1 MIVTV
6 IGLGLIGGSTAIDIR
21 RHKFADHIIGID
33 TDSINAEGALHIG
46 IVDEIC
52 EFEEGVRRADLI
64 LVAVPVNAA
73 LKVLPK
79 VLDIIT
85 DNQVVADMCSVKS
98 KLGDWVK
105 YHPKRQR
112 YVASHPMAGTEYSGP
127 WAAKANM
134 FEGKVA
140 ILCDTEESDIAA
152 VNLVRRMY
160 ETMNMRIIFMNSA
173 NHDVH
178 TAYVS
183 AISHISSFALALTVL
198 EKEKNEKH
206 IFDLASGGFDSTV
219 RLAKSS
225 AAMWQPIF
233 EQNKDNVLIVLDTY
247 IKYLQEFKKN
257 IEEDNNKAVYDM
269 IDQANKIRR
278 VLK

>member
-1 MIVTV
+1 M
-6 IGLGLIGGSTAIDIR
+6 
-21 RHKFADHIIGID
+21 
-33 TDSINAEGALHIG
+33 
-46 IVDEIC
+46 
-52 EFEEGVRRADLI
+52 RRADLI

-73 LKVLPK
+73 LKVLPA
-79 VLDIIT
+79 VLDIIN

-140 ILCDTEESDIAA
+140 ILCDTEESDVAA
-152 VNLVRRMY
+152 VSLVRRMY
-160 ETMNMRIIFMNSA
+160 EAMNMRIIYMNSA

-198 EKEKNEKH
+198 DKEKNEKH

-225 AAMWQPIF
+225 AALWQPIF

-257 IEEDNNKAVYDM
+257 LEADDNKAVYDM

>member
-1 MIVTV
+1 MVVTV

-21 RHKFADHIIGID
+21 RQKFADTIIGV
-33 TDSINAEGALHIG
+33 DSNPTNAAGALHIG
-46 IVDEIC
+46 LVDEIC
-52 EFEEGVRRADLI
+52 EFDEGVKRADLI
-64 LVAVPVNAA
+64 LVAIPVNAA
-73 LKVLPK
+73 IKVLPK
-79 VLDIIT
+79 VLDLINE
-85 DNQVVADMCSVKS
+85 NQVVADMCSVKG
-98 KLGDWVK
+98 KLGEWVK

-127 WAAKANM
+127 WAAKAGM

-140 ILCDTEESDIAA
+140 ILCDTEESDVKAA
-152 VNLVRRMY
+152 NLVRRMY
-160 ETMNMRIIFMNSA
+160 ESMNMRIIFMNSA

-247 IKYLQEFKKN
+247 IEKLKEFKKN
-257 IEEDNNKAVYDM
+257 LEEDNNTAVYEM
-269 IDQANKIRR
+269 IDEANKIRR